1 MEIILISLAYIIF
14 FYSIYKISFW
24 FSRRKNKKDLYKMT
38 EIYFLEHTFKI
49 DVKKIGLDK
58 MLNIVALSNAI
69 IFTIVLM
76 STTAIDN
83 LILRFIVMFIMLLP
97 IIYLIYYII
106 AKYLKK
112 RGF

>member
-1 MEIILISLAYIIF
+1 MKIILISLAYIIF

-24 FSRRKNKKDLYKMT
+24 FSRRKSKKDLYKMT

-58 MLNIVALSNAI
+58 MFNIVALSNAI

-83 LILRFIVMFIMLLP
+83 LLLRFIVMFIMLLP
-97 IIYLIYYII
+97 IIYLVYYII

>member
-83 LILRFIVMFIMLLP
+83 LLLRFIVMFIMLLP